1 MEPNSQECLPL
12 GLATGYWD
20 GLSGDRMRRGTI
32 RLQTLNYQLNHFSVK
47 RSSLLFDVNHTP
59 QRETKLNV
67 AEMAAQRR
75 GLCFRLP
82 VVESS
87 TYCALLHLGTARSSF
102 TDAQTVLRNLLDRQ
116 SLCRL
121 GVLVNPM
128 DIRQFFLGP

>member
-87 TYCALLHLGTARSSF
+87 TYCTYCTFVVYRCANGFKKPLGSTKPVPTGGPS
-102 TDAQTVLRNLLDRQ
+102 Q
-116 SLCRL
+116 SD
-121 GVLVNPM
+121 GY
-128 DIRQFFLGP
+128 